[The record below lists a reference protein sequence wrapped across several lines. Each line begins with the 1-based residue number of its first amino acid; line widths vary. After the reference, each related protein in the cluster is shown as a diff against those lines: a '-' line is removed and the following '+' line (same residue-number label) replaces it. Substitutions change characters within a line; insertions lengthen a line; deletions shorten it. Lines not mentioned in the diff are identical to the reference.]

1 MGYYAQVGVGQ
12 PHFLDSAIHWYTL
25 ASQEH
30 EDLAKVKVER
40 RRMIARER
48 METDVV
54 QEQQQP
60 MVGRKVVVNI
70 RKRLYGPSS
79 ATMPTMRM
87 PTPLPHELPK
97 TATPPTTT
105 NMRDNDPQTPTQPQ
119 VQPPATKAQDTRGV
133 ITSLSMVLV
142 PGYQVH
148 QYPLPPPLKHES

>member
-12 PHFLDSAIHWYTL
+12 PRSLDSAIHWYTL

-40 RRMIARER
+40 TIARER

-60 MVGRKVVVNI
+60 MVGRKVVANI
-70 RKRLYGPSS
+70 RKRLYGPLSV
-79 ATMPTMRM
+79 TMPTMRM
-87 PTPLPHELPK
+87 PTPLPHEPPK
-97 TATPPTTT
+97 TATPLTTT

-119 VQPPATKAQDTRGV
+119 VQPPAAKAQDTRRV
-133 ITSLSMVLV
+133 IMSLSMVPA